1 MSFIILITGILV
13 IIEGLSILVWPAS
26 YRKSVDFFLRGKM
39 IYLAA
44 TLKIALGAVFLMAV
58 TDCRQGWR
66 WVIFLIGLL
75 MCMSST
81 AVFFI
86 KLEKLKTLLGWL
98 QRRSDFFYRLL
109 ALFATAL
116 GAVIAY
122 AA

>member
-1 MSFIILITGILV
+1 MSFIILITGILI

-26 YRKSVDFFLRGKM
+26 YRKAVDVFLKGKM

-44 TLKIALGAVFLMAV
+44 IIKIALGAVFLMAV
-58 TDCRQGWR
+58 TDCRQGWK

-75 MCMSST
+75 MCMGST
-81 AVFFI
+81 ATFFI
-86 KLEKLKTLLGWL
+86 KLEKLKLLLGWF
-98 QRRSDFFYRLL
+98 QRRSNFFYRLL
-109 ALFATAL
+109 AIFATAL